1 MVEVVE
7 TTSLNKLVLFGT
19 LKLGTLLLAL
29 QMKRDYSGWLFRQV
43 GWPTTFEI
51 LFSKDSTL
59 SKNTALTEIRVPK
72 KSSNSLH
79 ELWTFVIFTNNED
92 FPPFLSAVFEN
103 CYLIPRIFFSNNRN
117 ILTTCCKYMLVI
129 YHCCI
134 RYLVKLWKFGD
145 LAWGSFIKKI
155 SRIKI
160 LHRVLKMENYYII
173 NM

>member
-19 LKLGTLLLAL
+19 LKLATLLLAL
-29 QMKRDYSGWLFRQV
+29 QIKWDYSGWLFQQLLSMWKV

-59 SKNTALTEIRVPK
+59 SKNTALSEIRVPK
-72 KSSNSLH
+72 KSSYSLH

-134 RYLVKLWKFGD
+134 RYLVKLWNLGIWLEGVSSKKFQGSK
-145 LAWGSFIKKI
+145 SFI
-155 SRIKI
+155 
-160 LHRVLKMENYYII
+160 EF
-173 NM
+173 